1 MPNHSGNDFR
11 HARKLQ
17 TIRETTFAERRN
29 AKPFRKWLSPSAETP
44 NHSGND
50 FRRARKCQTFRETT
64 FAKRGNSKPFKKWF
78 AGGPQAPKPL
88 KSELRE
94 ARKQLHQ
101 LKNKRKEEKV
111 NNKNQCRQCIRKKGC
126 QKPNYPQEV
135 NDIQQ
140 SSYFLLFN
148 LFPFPTFSF
157 FYYLC
162 IRNYSVIINGLLI
175 DIRTTKDLIDKN
187 LWVSK

>member
-1 MPNHSGNDFR
+1 MPN
-11 HARKLQ
+11 L
-17 TIRETTFAERRN
+17 
-29 AKPFRKWLSPSAETP
+29 
-44 NHSGND
+44 SGND
-50 FRRARKCQTFRETT
+50 FRRARKCQTFREMI
-64 FAKRGNSKPFKKWF
+64 FAERGNAKPFGKRSSPS
-78 AGGPQAPKPL
+78 AETPNL
-88 KSELRE
+88 LRNELRE
-94 ARKQLHQ
+94 ARKQFHQ

-187 LWVSK
+187 L

>member
-1 MPNHSGNDFR
+1 MLIDFCFIISLIFLIFSPCPKYTSLGVRLSNDSWNDFR
-11 HARKLQ
+11 HARKVQ
-17 TIRETTFAERRN
+17 TIREMTFAMRGN
-29 AKPFRKWLSPSAETP
+29 AKPFGKWVSPSAETP
-44 NHSGND
+44 NLLRN
-50 FRRARKCQTFRETT
+50 A
-64 FAKRGNSKPFKKWF
+64 
-78 AGGPQAPKPL
+78 
-88 KSELRE
+88 LRE
-94 ARKQLHQ
+94 VRKQLHQ

-111 NNKNQCRQCIRKKGC
+111 NNKNQCKQCIRKKGC

>member
-1 MPNHSGNDFR
+1 MSCGRPAST
-11 HARKLQ
+11 K
-17 TIRETTFAERRN
+17 
-29 AKPFRKWLSPSAETP
+29 S
-44 NHSGND
+44 
-50 FRRARKCQTFRETT
+50 
-64 FAKRGNSKPFKKWF
+64 FKKRF
-78 AGGPQAPKPL
+78 AGAPQASNPL
-88 KSELRE
+88 KSALRE

-140 SSYFLLFN
+140 SLYFLLFN

-187 LWVSK
+187 L